1 MSRASEGAEA
11 KTPAPAAVAD
21 TGHVA
26 VQPVEEATDPLKAL
40 PEGHKTP
47 ESTIPAPSLP
57 DLPIPVPDLEV
68 KALDESLQDQGP
80 DPFSMEARQEKRLQT
95 ERHSRHIETTS
106 RGH

>member
-1 MSRASEGAEA
+1 MGRASEGAEA

-26 VQPVEEATDPLKAL
+26 VQPVEEATDPRKAL
-40 PEGHKTP
+40 PEALKTP

-68 KALDESLQDQGP
+68 KALRRDPAGP
-80 DPFSMEARQEKRLQT
+80 RPGPFLHGS
-95 ERHSRHIETTS
+95 
-106 RGH
+106 